1 MKSASTLTSNSSPD
15 TTEGWFTRRVRQAT
29 LKQLEQ
35 IRIGELVLHDR
46 GRVYR
51 FGTPFENK
59 PSVELDVYDPGFYF
73 DIAFGGSV
81 GAGEAY
87 MRGDWQCSDLTA
99 LIRLL
104 LVNREVVDGMDSRFS
119 RITAPINR
127 LLHRLNRNTRRGS
140 RKNIAAHYDLGNDLF
155 RLMLDDSMMYS
166 SAIYEHPDV
175 VLYQASIAKLE
186 RICRKL
192 DLQPDDQVLEIGTG
206 WGGFAIYAAQH
217 YGCHVTTTT
226 ISRAQYELAKQRV
239 EALDLQDQITL
250 LLEDYREL
258 QGRFDKL
265 VSIEMIEAIGQENL
279 GLYFNSCSRLLK
291 DDGLFLLQAITITDQ
306 RYRQALR
313 DVDFIQKYIFPGG
326 SLPCISIMADAIREH
341 SDMRITHL
349 EDIGPHYAQTL
360 RDWRRRFLGQLP
372 EIRKLGYNEQFIRM
386 WEFYLC
392 YCEGGFEERAIG
404 TVQMLMNK
412 PLNRRPAIL
421 PTLE

>member
-1 MKSASTLTSNSSPD
+1 MKTASTLTSSPAPKSRD
-15 TTEGWFTRRVRQAT
+15 GWLSRRVKQAT

-35 IRIGELVLHDR
+35 IRHGELILRDQ
-46 GRVYR
+46 GIEYR
-51 FGTPFENK
+51 FGQAVQDLPA
-59 PSVELDVYDPGFYF
+59 VILDVRDSGFYF

-99 LIRLL
+99 LVRLL
-104 LVNREVVDGMDSRFS
+104 LINRDVVDGMDDRFS
-119 RITAPINR
+119 RITAPINK
-127 LLHRLNRNTRRGS
+127 LLHRLNRNTRSGS

-166 SAIYEHPDV
+166 SAIYTHPDAD
-175 VLYQASIAKLE
+175 LYQASIAKLD

-192 DLQPDDQVLEIGTG
+192 DLQPGDQVLEIGTG

-226 ISRAQYELAKQRV
+226 ISRAQYELARQRV
-239 EALDLQDQITL
+239 DEFGLQDKVTL
-250 LLEDYREL
+250 LLEDYRDL

-279 GLYFNSCSRLLK
+279 NLYFNSCSRLLK
-291 DDGLFLLQAITITDQ
+291 DNGLFLLQAITIADQ

-326 SLPCISIMADAIREH
+326 SLPCISVMSEAVREH
-341 SDMRITHL
+341 TDMRITHL

-360 RDWRRRFLGQLP
+360 RDWRQRFFEQLAD
-372 EIRKLGYNEQFIRM
+372 IRALGYNEQFIRM